1 MFRSFLMS
9 VVALSTAAP
18 CFGQSGTKGGV
29 FVPRKAGAVVDI
41 NAPVPGERPLLAA
54 SGFDVMSLKS
64 GSSKPGSREHQSTF
78 DGQIYSFATAAEKKA
93 FDANPAA
100 FAPVL
105 SGMSVVGWVD
115 FKVMRPGQ
123 PAHAAVHDNRLYL
136 FADATEKAVFAQAP
150 AKYENADLLLG
161 GVSPVA
167 LVDQEKVV
175 LGSKDHEVICEGWRV
190 RFATAKEKTA
200 FLADLGKY
208 YPTFAGADP
217 VALSTGQVMMGDPKN
232 AFIYKNRLY
241 LFATQENADRF
252 RAEYKHFSD
261 LDVAEGGQCPVS
273 RVDEKITRPGKY
285 GISTIHLGRRLLFAS
300 EDHRRRFLADPIKY
314 LPEEKKKP
322 LIP

>member
-1 MFRSFLMS
+1 MFRSFLIY
-9 VVALSTAAP
+9 VVALSMVGS
-18 CFGQSGTKGGV
+18 CFAQSGTKGGV
-29 FVPRKAGAVVDI
+29 FVPRKAGAALNI
-41 NAPVPGERPLLAA
+41 NAPVPGERPLAAA
-54 SGFDVMSLKS
+54 SGYDVTSLKS
-64 GSSKPGSREHQSTF
+64 GSPKPGLREHQSTF
-78 DGQIYSFATAAEKKA
+78 DGQVYSFATAAEKKA

-123 PAHAAVHDNRLYL
+123 PAHATVHDNRLYL
-136 FADATEKAVFAQAP
+136 FTDATEKAVFAQAP

-175 LGSKDHEVICEGWRV
+175 MGSKDHEAICEGWRV
-190 RFATAKEKTA
+190 RFANAKEKTA

-252 RAEYKHFSD
+252 RAEFKNFSD
-261 LDVAEGGQCPVS
+261 LDVAEGGTCPVS
-273 RVDEKITRPGKY
+273 RVEQGIMQPGKY